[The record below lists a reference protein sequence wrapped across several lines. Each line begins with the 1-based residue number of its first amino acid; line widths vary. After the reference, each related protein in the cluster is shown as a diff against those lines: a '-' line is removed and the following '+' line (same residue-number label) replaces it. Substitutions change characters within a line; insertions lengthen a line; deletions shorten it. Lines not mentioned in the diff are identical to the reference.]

1 MVNKKNY
8 TIAKIHPESWVADC
22 RTAEVG
28 GRDERQRHDR
38 ELIIAGSTPGV
49 RLVPPTG
56 LNWAV

>member
-38 ELIIAGSTPGV
+38 ELIIAGARRAYALSHQ
-49 RLVPPTG
+49 L
-56 LNWAV
+56 A